1 MKKENEIP
9 NFTEEDL
16 VSANIGKGVKSS
28 LAKQA
33 MDIEGKHSNKGFILS
48 LLLVI
53 FGIICLIL
61 GVSGI
66 INLSAEMKGFKL
78 TLLNCSPGVFLIII
92 GAFIYWI
99 SKPKIKIH

>member
-61 GVSGI
+61 STNVFVKGSPANI
-66 INLSAEMKGFKL
+66 IYFKL
-78 TLLNCSPGVFLIII
+78 FKLFSSFN
-92 GAFIYWI
+92 
-99 SKPKIKIH
+99 KIDKD